1 MSMMIDELKALGVNA
16 DEGIAR
22 FMNNAPLYEKMVKRF
37 VSSDETIKVMEFLE
51 AGDLETAKANA
62 HNLKGVT
69 GNLSLTPLYLGYSEI
84 MTLLRNDDTE
94 QAKQRLAEVLVV
106 QAQIVACIQKYV

>member
-1 MSMMIDELKALGVNA
+1 MNMIEELKALGVNA

-22 FMNNAPLYEKMVKRF
+22 FMDNAPLYEKMVKRF
-37 VSSDETIKVMEFLE
+37 VDSDERIKVMEFLE
-51 AGDLETAKANA
+51 SGDLETAKANA

-84 MTLLRNDDTE
+84 MTLLRADDIAAAT
-94 QAKQRLAEVLVV
+94 QKLAEILVV
-106 QAQIVACIQKYV
+106 QKAIVDCIRKYL

>member
-1 MSMMIDELKALGVNA
+1 MGMIEELKGLGVNA

-22 FMNNAPLYEKMVKRF
+22 FMNNAALYEKMVKRF
-37 VSSDETIKVMEFLE
+37 VDSAEKTKVLEFLE
-51 AGDLETAKANA
+51 SGDLETAKANA

-84 MTLLRNDDTE
+84 MTLLRNNDIE
-94 QAKQRLAEVLVV
+94 QARQKLGEILVT
-106 QAQIVACIQKYV
+106 QDAIVDCIKKYL

>member
-1 MSMMIDELKALGVNA
+1 MSMIEELKALGVNT

-22 FMNNAPLYEKMVKRF
+22 FVNNAALYEKMVKRF
-37 VSSDETIKVMEFLE
+37 IDSDESIKVMEFLE
-51 AGDLETAKANA
+51 SGDVETAKANA

-84 MTLLRNDDTE
+84 MTLLRSDE
-94 QAKQRLAEVLVV
+94 IAQAKQKLAEVLPV
-106 QAQIVACIQKYV
+106 QEQIVACLKKYV

>member
-1 MSMMIDELKALGVNA
+1 MSMIEELKTLGVNA

-22 FMNNAPLYEKMVKRF
+22 FMNNASLYEKMVKRF
-37 VSSDETIKVMEFLE
+37 VDSDEKIKVMEFME
-51 AGDLETAKANA
+51 SGDLETAKANA

-84 MTLLRNDDTE
+84 MTLLRNEQDE
-94 QAKQRLAEVLVV
+94 QAKEKLAEVLVV
-106 QAQIVACIQKYV
+106 QKQIVDCIKKYL